1 MASCPLK
8 CSSWTKNS
16 SLEFCVH
23 SLRSLE
29 AICIQRWKELWPHP
43 SPLGLPDRNMVITR
57 AEEKQNSGN
66 EKRALLLITV
76 NARIRVSFP
85 ISPPPQIHLLVR
97 LTKYSQAP
105 RGPKKVSVVSGL
117 CYFGKKYTFHL
128 LKILRNRTG
137 NYHRQNK
144 RLWLT
149 ESRYFADDDWTRKKC
164 PLSTLTAGE

>member
-1 MASCPLK
+1 MASCALK

-16 SLEFCVH
+16 SLEFRVH
-23 SLRSLE
+23 GLRSLE
-29 AICIQRWKELWPHP
+29 VICIQRWKELWPCP
-43 SPLGLPDRNMVITR
+43 TPLGLPDRNMVI
-57 AEEKQNSGN
+57 QNSGN

-105 RGPKKVSVVSGL
+105 SGTKKVSVVSGS

-149 ESRYFADDDWTRKKC
+149 ESRYFADNDWTRKKC